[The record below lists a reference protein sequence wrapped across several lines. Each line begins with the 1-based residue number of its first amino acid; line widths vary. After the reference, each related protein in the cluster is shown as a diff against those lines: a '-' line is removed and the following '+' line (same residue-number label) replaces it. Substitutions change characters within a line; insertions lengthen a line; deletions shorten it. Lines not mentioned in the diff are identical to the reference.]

1 MYSAFYL
8 PRLMEGEENPSRA
21 GFATMEEAYEYVFS
35 RMCDTC
41 IEERRMALAGEK
53 YPEESEFPPDPFP
66 EFPPDP
72 FPACASEWIVG
83 LTSEFESAKN
93 FDELMIAGGYTI
105 DMTL

>member
-53 YPEESEFPPDPFP
+53 YPEESK
-66 EFPPDP
+66 FPPDP